1 MWRFFR
7 VAERRQ
13 LVFDG
18 LPSEPVTD
26 AKYDTLN
33 VAPVA
38 GAVRKRLEDDPV
50 LCRAGVQTCLRQEL
64 IECSSLNH
72 PLLEG

>member
-1 MWRFFR
+1 MWGFFR

-18 LPSEPVTD
+18 LPGEPVTG

-38 GAVRKRLEDDPV
+38 GTVRKRLEDDQV
-50 LCRAGVQTCLRQEL
+50 LCRTGVQTGFRQEL
-64 IECSSLNH
+64 VECSSLNH